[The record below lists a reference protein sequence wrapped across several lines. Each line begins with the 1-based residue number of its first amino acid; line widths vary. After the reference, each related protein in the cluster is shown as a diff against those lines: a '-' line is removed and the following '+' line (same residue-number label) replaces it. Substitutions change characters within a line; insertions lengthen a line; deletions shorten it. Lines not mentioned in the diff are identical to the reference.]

1 MTEMQPAI
9 LALLAITA
17 ALGLLVLAVVT
28 TTAFV
33 KVSVVLFLVRNAL
46 GTQTIPPNIV
56 LYAAALIL
64 TMFVSAPVAEQTYD
78 RITDPRLRYQSLDD
92 WAEAAK
98 AGSQPLLEH
107 LKKFTNEEQRR
118 FFLSST
124 EKVWPEEMRAR
135 VTADDFAILVPSFLI
150 SELKRAFEIGF
161 LLYLPFIVID
171 LIVTTI
177 LMAMGMSMVSPTI
190 IAVPFKL
197 FLFVAIDG
205 WSRLMHGLVLS
216 YTMPGAL

>member
-1 MTEMQPAI
+1 MTELQPAI
-9 LALLAITA
+9 LSLLAITA
-17 ALGLLVLAVVT
+17 GIGLLVLAVVT
-28 TTAFV
+28 TTAFI
-33 KVSVVLFLVRNAL
+33 KISVVLFLVRNAL

-64 TMFVSAPVAEQTYD
+64 TIFISAPVVEQTYD
-78 RITDPRLRYQSLDD
+78 RITDPKLRYQTLDD
-92 WAEAAK
+92 WVNAAK
-98 AGSQPLLEH
+98 EGREPLH
-107 LKKFTNEEQRR
+107 DYLKKFTNEEQSR

-124 EKVWPEEMRAR
+124 EKIWPEGMRDR
-135 VTADDFAILVPSFLI
+135 TTPEDFAVLVPSFLI

-177 LMAMGMSMVSPTI
+177 LMAMGMSMVSPTVI
-190 IAVPFKL
+190 SVPFKL

-216 YTMPGAL
+216 YATPGG